1 MNYLDCSFNINGSL
15 KQISIIEDK
24 TLIFVLRDE
33 FGLTGTKLGCGLEQ
47 CGSCAVLIDGEKKLS
62 CNLLAKDYQNCEIT
76 TIEGLENDKGL
87 STVQK
92 AFKEFNAAQCGYCT
106 SGIIVSL
113 TSLFK
118 KNKNPSNDEINT
130 SLIEHL
136 CRCGSHNSINK
147 AIIKIKSDLN

>member
-62 CNLLAKDYQNCEIT
+62 CNLLAIECEKKEIANPT
-76 TIEGLENDKGL
+76 TSIMLTTNNHQHLYHHRL
-87 STVQK
+87 S
-92 AFKEFNAAQCGYCT
+92 
-106 SGIIVSL
+106 
-113 TSLFK
+113 
-118 KNKNPSNDEINT
+118 PD
-130 SLIEHL
+130 
-136 CRCGSHNSINK
+136 
-147 AIIKIKSDLN
+147 